1 MSVPVWLN
9 TGLVT
14 PWLISVGCA
23 GDLLHSLKNMLY
35 FLKPVQ
41 DFRLELFACY

>member
-1 MSVPVWLN
+1 MSIPLWLN
-9 TGLVT
+9 ASLVT
-14 PWLISVGCA
+14 PLISVEFA

-35 FLKPVQ
+35 FLESVQ